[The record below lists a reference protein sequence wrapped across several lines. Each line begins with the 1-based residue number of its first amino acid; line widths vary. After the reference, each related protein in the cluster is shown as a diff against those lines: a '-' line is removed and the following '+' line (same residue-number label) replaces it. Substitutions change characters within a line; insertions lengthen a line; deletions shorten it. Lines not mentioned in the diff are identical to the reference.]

1 MMSIRIGENITFLRK
16 KKGLTQDELAKELN
30 ISNQA
35 VSKWESGKCCPDI
48 ELIPVLA
55 HFFEVSI
62 DELLVSK
69 CLTTSTATNESADLV
84 ISQAIKIVQED
95 QVVSTSVL
103 QRKLKIGYSR
113 AKKIIEDMYK
123 SGYIVKDTSSNHK
136 YLYND
141 NQIK

>member
-103 QRKLKIGYSR
+103 QRKLKISYSR
-113 AKKIIEDMYK
+113 AKKIIDDMYK
-123 SGYIVKDTSSNHK
+123 SGYIVKDTSSNYK

-141 NQIK
+141 NPIK

>member
-62 DELLVSK
+62 DDLLVSK

-103 QRKLKIGYSR
+103 QRKLKISYSR
-113 AKKIIEDMYK
+113 AKKIIDDMYK
-123 SGYIVKDTSSNHK
+123 SGYIVKDTSSNYK

-141 NQIK
+141 NPIK

>member
-103 QRKLKIGYSR
+103 QRKLKISYSR
-113 AKKIIEDMYK
+113 AKKIIDDMYK
-123 SGYIVKDTSSNHK
+123 SGYIVKDTSSNYK
-136 YLYND
+136 YVYND
-141 NQIK
+141 NPIK

>member
-1 MMSIRIGENITFLRK
+1 MSIRIGENITFLRK

-103 QRKLKIGYSR
+103 QRKLKISYSR
-113 AKKIIEDMYK
+113 AKKIIDDMYK
-123 SGYIVKDTSSNHK
+123 SGYIVKDTSSNYK

-141 NQIK
+141 NPIK

>member
-1 MMSIRIGENITFLRK
+1 MSIRIGENITFLRK